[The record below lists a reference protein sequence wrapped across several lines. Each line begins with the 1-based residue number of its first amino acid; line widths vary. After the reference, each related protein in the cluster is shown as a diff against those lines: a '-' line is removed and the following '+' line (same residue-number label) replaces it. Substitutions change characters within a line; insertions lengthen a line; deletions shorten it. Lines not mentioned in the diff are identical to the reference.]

1 MATRPSTTGTDTS
14 DWRIQP
20 WAEVALVAS
29 FALALAGPG
38 LATLAGVDRAGRPDA
53 TDPGTA
59 PTAVVTLEDRLA
71 SLTAAFDGH
80 FAFRQAFVHWQAA
93 LRARVPGVSPLPSV
107 IRGRDGWWYYGEDGA
122 IEDLTNAAPFPDHEL
137 VEWRDTLQHTR
148 DWLAARGIAYVF
160 VLVPDKHTVYPE
172 HLPPSIHRRPG
183 PSRAD
188 ELAGYLRAHSTVPV
202 VDLRRPLV
210 AAKTGERLYHRTD
223 SHWNDRGALVGYQQI
238 MDALVAQRATLMPP
252 HDRTAFA
259 AVVRTEPGWDL
270 AEMLSLT
277 RELPEE
283 NLALTPLAPRHAR
296 VVEPAQP
303 HPLYIGPRLVTAV
316 ADPHLPR
323 AVFYRDSFGSALVPF
338 LAEHF
343 QRLTVL
349 WEYDVLPE
357 TIRAEQPDVVIH
369 EWAGRRLHNRGPFDA
384 IVEDAAA
391 AAETGSGLSSS
402 APARR

>member
-1 MATRPSTTGTDTS
+1 MAALQPATRPVMP
-14 DWRIQP
+14 DWRLQR
-20 WAEVALVAS
+20 WAEVALVAA
-29 FALALAGPG
+29 FVLVLAVPG
-38 LATLAGVDRAGRPDA
+38 LATLAGVDRERPTGGTTPGPAPA
-53 TDPGTA
+53 TA
-59 PTAVVTLEDRLA
+59 VTLEDRLA

-80 FAFRQAFVHWQAA
+80 FAFRSAFVHWQAV

-107 IRGRDGWWYYGEDGA
+107 IRGREGWWYYGEDGA
-122 IEDLTNAAPFPDHEL
+122 LEDIANAAPFPDHEL
-137 VEWRDTLQHTR
+137 VDWRNTLQHTR

-160 VLVPDKHTVYPE
+160 VLVPDKPTIYPE
-172 HLPPSIHRRPG
+172 FLPPTIHRRPG

-188 ELAGYLRAHSTVPV
+188 ALAAYLRAHSTVPV
-202 VDLRRPLV
+202 VDLRPALETATR
-210 AAKTGERLYHRTD
+210 AERIYHRTD
-223 SHWNDRGALVGYQQI
+223 SHWNDRGALIGYQRI
-238 MDALVAQRATLMPP
+238 IAALRSQRPTLMPP
-252 HDRTAFA
+252 LDRTAFTDVA
-259 AVVRTEPGWDL
+259 RTEPGWDL

-277 RELPEE
+277 RELPED
-283 NLALTPLAPRHAR
+283 NLMLAPVTPRRAR
-296 VVEPAQP
+296 VIEPTAP

-357 TIRAEQPDVVIH
+357 TIRQERPDVVIH

-391 AAETGSGLSSS
+391 AAELGAVSSS
-402 APARR
+402 VPARR